1 MQMHQIGRNA
11 VSDAVEMVLV
21 VVPEAALAEDPALPA
36 RQGAEREGQQAE
48 RVIGRQDG
56 QPDHVAE
63 DDDEKEALERGTCV
77 ARLLD
82 VLVQEHS
89 VEELPNRLLPA
100 RRLHHA

>member
-36 RQGAEREGQQAE
+36 RQGTEREGQQAE
-48 RVIGRQDG
+48 CVIGREDRQS
-56 QPDHVAE
+56 DHVAE
-63 DDDEKEALERGTCV
+63 DHDEKQALQGSAGV
-77 ARLLD
+77 AGLLD

-89 VEELPNRLLPA
+89 VEELPNRPLPA
-100 RRLHHA
+100 RRLHDS